1 MSRRQRY
8 SRPTPL
14 TVPEKEEEEPYTLPA
29 TVYSPEFDEVEEQ
42 QHIRVGSPTDISG
55 LFDDDSDT
63 SDSSSAA
70 SSRAESLVDNER
82 VVFVG
87 RQKRRESLKR
97 LSVERDRRSAR
108 NSRDSRDG
116 RDSTK
121 TPSTPVTPMV
131 GSGS

>member
-14 TVPEKEEEEPYTLPA
+14 TVQEKEEEEEPYTLPA

-42 QHIRVGSPTDISG
+42 QQIRVGSPTDISG

-82 VVFVG
+82 VVFVS
-87 RQKRRESLKR
+87 RQKRRESLRR
-97 LSVERDRRSAR
+97 LSTERDRRSAR

-116 RDSTK
+116 STK
-121 TPSTPVTPMV
+121 TSSTPVTPMV

>member
-14 TVPEKEEEEPYTLPA
+14 TVSEKEEEEEPYTLPA

-42 QHIRVGSPTDISG
+42 QHIRLGSPTDISG

-87 RQKRRESLKR
+87 RQKRESLRR
-97 LSVERDRRSAR
+97 LSTERDRRSAR
-108 NSRDSRDG
+108 NSRDSRDS
-116 RDSTK
+116 RDSMK
-121 TPSTPVTPMV
+121 TSTPVTPMV